1 MRIAARS
8 DISYVPAPGDIA
20 PTPGRWR
27 VGRAYRA
34 GRLVCGCVHV
44 TIRVDDRL
52 GLTRRERR
60 VVRVRFCEPVA
71 DDLRSELTE
80 LARRRG
86 PASERVAER
95 IALIEL
101 VIDDPHGEH
110 ERITGRLRPPHRR
123 HGRLR
128 EVEFGLRQLTR
139 P

>member
-1 MRIAARS
+1 
-8 DISYVPAPGDIA
+8 
-20 PTPGRWR
+20 
-27 VGRAYRA
+27 
-34 GRLVCGCVHV
+34 VHV

>member
-1 MRIAARS
+1 M
-8 DISYVPAPGDIA
+8 
-20 PTPGRWR
+20 
-27 VGRAYRA
+27 
-34 GRLVCGCVHV
+34 HV

-110 ERITGRLRPPHRR
+110 ERITGRLRPRTAATAGCARSSSASVSSRARDDERR
-123 HGRLR
+123 IGCRAP
-128 EVEFGLRQLTR
+128 VGG
-139 P
+139 